1 MQRYL
6 RDFAGLGQWGVG
18 LHLLQKIFS
27 SLKTLQ
33 TALPNILISAASY
46 QAVAGVIRTGS
57 AILPSDETI
66 TTRVP
71 DVVRKK
77 VAAVLLPV
85 LAAVA
90 SLAVSWQRWINP
102 FVDSG
107 RELDVPWRLA
117 QGERLYRDIT
127 YYYGPLGPWVNA
139 LALRLFGNRWLVLE
153 TVCGALSVLIFWLLF
168 RITRRAGSLLSAT
181 VAVTLAAA
189 LCMGAPRGGAFIFP
203 YSSSSLFALA
213 GCLLAIAAAG
223 EPRRRWLIAIGV
235 AIALAS
241 RVEVGAA
248 ACGIVLLA
256 ALRSRDRREAR
267 VEAAMVALG
276 AFAAGG
282 IYGIACAGV
291 SWKIL
296 LSDGPFSPF
305 VAMPQE
311 WRDLYLQ
318 VSGLDDPV
326 KTAGR
331 IAVSLLLGG
340 VLLAAAAR
348 VRRDVFTIAGLLLLV
363 LAVGNPWKD
372 TACNLPPVLAV
383 LPTVAGMAA
392 LFLLRRPLEERD
404 RARFLLFAGSA
415 ALALRVLFGLSV
427 GARMSPYSAVALP
440 GLLATGAVLVF
451 DLLAPRFAA
460 PRVFRVRMAVVFAA
474 FGVLFLYRVGM
485 ADNGPHTVALQ
496 TAAGTLR
503 LPSQEA
509 AAIGQTLRYLE
520 RNARAGETLAAF
532 PEGGFFNFVLRLRSP
547 LRQDLIVPGVLSG
560 EREDAVVRQVEVSGP
575 RYVLLCNRPTPEYG
589 PVAFGRDYAARLWS
603 EVESRYVLTRSFGWA
618 RPSAPV
624 GARRFFIRL
633 YERSPELATASL
645 DVSPS
650 TANSAAAAAGP
661 ARSVDPAWR

>member
-1 MQRYL
+1 ML
-6 RDFAGLGQWGVG
+6 
-18 LHLLQKIFS
+18 
-27 SLKTLQ
+27 
-33 TALPNILISAASY
+33 ASD
-46 QAVAGVIRTGS
+46 G
-57 AILPSDETI
+57 TI
-66 TTRVP
+66 TTREP
-71 DVVRKK
+71 DTVRKK
-77 VAAVLLPV
+77 VAAVLWPV

-213 GCLLAIAAAG
+213 GCLLAIDAASG
-223 EPRRRWLIAIGV
+223 EPRRRWLIALGV

-248 ACGIVLLA
+248 AGGIVLLA
-256 ALRSRDRREAR
+256 ALRTRDRREAR

-276 AFAAGG
+276 ALVASGS
-282 IYGIACAGV
+282 YGIACAGV

-331 IAVSLLLGG
+331 IAISLLLGG
-340 VLLAAAAR
+340 VLLAVAAR

-372 TACNLPPVLAV
+372 EACNLPPVLAI

-451 DLLAPRFAA
+451 DGLAPRLAA
-460 PRVFRVRMAVVFAA
+460 PRLFRVRMAVVFAA

-485 ADNGPHTVALQ
+485 ADNGPRIVALQ

-503 LPSQEA
+503 LPPQEA

-520 RNARAGETLAAF
+520 RNARVGETLAAF

-645 DVSPS
+645 GVSPS
-650 TANSAAAAAGP
+650 TANSAAAAGER
-661 ARSVDPAWR
+661 ARSADPAWR

>member
-1 MQRYL
+1 M
-6 RDFAGLGQWGVG
+6 
-18 LHLLQKIFS
+18 
-27 SLKTLQ
+27 KTLP
-33 TALPNILISAASY
+33 TALPNIRVSTAPY
-46 QAVAGVIRTGS
+46 RAVARARQRGS
-57 AILPSDETI
+57 GILPSVDGV
-66 TTRVP
+66 TTKEP
-71 DVVRKK
+71 GTVRKEI
-77 VAAVLLPV
+77 AAVLLPV
-85 LAAVA
+85 IAAVA

-117 QGERLYRDIT
+117 QGEWLYRDIT

-153 TVCGALSVLIFWLLF
+153 TVCGALSVVIFWLLF

-213 GCLLAIAAAG
+213 GCLLTIDAATG
-223 EPRRRWLIAIGV
+223 EPRRRWLIALGI

-248 ACGIVLLA
+248 AGGIVLLA
-256 ALRSRDRREAR
+256 ALRSRDRSVAR
-267 VEAAMVALG
+267 VDAAMVTLG
-276 AFAAGG
+276 ALVAGG

-331 IAVSLLLGG
+331 IAISLLLGG
-340 VLLAAAAR
+340 VLLATAAR
-348 VRRDVFTIAGLLLLV
+348 ARRDVFTIAGLLLLV
-363 LAVGNPWKD
+363 LSVGNPWRD
-372 TACNLPPVLAV
+372 TACNLPPVLAI
-383 LPTVAGMAA
+383 LPTAAGMAA

-415 ALALRVLFGLSV
+415 ALALRVLFGLSI
-427 GARMSPYSAVALP
+427 GARMSPYSAVPLP
-440 GLLATGAVLVF
+440 GLLATGVVLVF
-451 DLLAPRFAA
+451 DVLAPRLAA
-460 PRVFRVRMAVVFAA
+460 PRLFRVRMAVVFAA
-474 FGVLFLYRVGM
+474 FGLLFLYRVGM
-485 ADNGPHTVALQ
+485 ADNGPRTVALQ

-503 LPSQEA
+503 LPPQEA
-509 AAIGQTLRYLE
+509 AAIGQTLHYLE

-560 EREDAVVRQVEVSGP
+560 EREDAVARQVELSGP

-633 YERSPELATASL
+633 YERHPESPQMTASL
-645 DVSPS
+645 AGSP
-650 TANSAAAAAGP
+650 
-661 ARSVDPAWR
+661 